1 MKKTLQ
7 SGFTL
12 IELMI
17 VVAIIG
23 ILAAVALPAY
33 QDYTARSRVS
43 EGLAIAKEYQAN
55 VADNAAAVTPA
66 DRGGFSA
73 GMNSIT
79 AVGDDPEP
87 CMDANDCRAVLGTNT
102 GAGPGSLNVTAIDV
116 SHTTGEIQIEFT
128 DRIAPDGED
137 IIFLVPTANDRA
149 LQNGVRPVGSIVWT
163 CFSAD
168 KPNIGNAINPG
179 STLKANLAPSECR

>member
-73 GMNSIT
+73 GMNSI
-79 AVGDDPEP
+79 ASVGAAPAP
-87 CMDANDCRAVLGTNT
+87 CLAAADCRAVLGTNT

-116 SHTTGEIQIEFT
+116 AHETGIIQIEFT
-128 DRIAPDGED
+128 DRISPDGED
-137 IIFLVPTANDRA
+137 IIFMVPTANDTA
-149 LQNGVRPVGSIVWT
+149 LQIGVRPVGSIVWT
-163 CFSAD
+163 CFAAD
-168 KPNIGNAINPG
+168 KLDVGNAANPG
-179 STLKANLAPSECR
+179 ATLPANLAPSECR